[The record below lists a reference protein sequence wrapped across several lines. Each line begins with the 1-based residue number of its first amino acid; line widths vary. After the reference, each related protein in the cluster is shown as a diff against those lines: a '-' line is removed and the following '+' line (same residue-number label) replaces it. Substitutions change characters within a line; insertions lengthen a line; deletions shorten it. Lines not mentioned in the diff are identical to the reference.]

1 MSTIRV
7 HCDEAYV
14 SILDTSQVLLLPRG
28 HVEESDEI
36 SDDVRDDIFTHV
48 NQISSLFEIK
58 AKATRQ
64 GALL

>member
-1 MSTIRV
+1 M

>member
-14 SILDTSQVLLLPRG
+14 SILDTSQVLLLPRS

>member
-48 NQISSLFEIK
+48 IQISSLFEIK